1 MADDIYI
8 IYNQKTKEV
17 IKTFPFF
24 CKELGECLKLS
35 QDYAWINKTHPKSK
49 ALLNELKQIKR

>member
-1 MADDIYI
+1 MTDNTYI
-8 IYNQKTKEV
+8 VYNQKTKEI

-24 CKELGECLKLS
+24 CKELRACLKLS
-35 QDYAWINKTHPKSK
+35 QDYTWINKTHPKSK